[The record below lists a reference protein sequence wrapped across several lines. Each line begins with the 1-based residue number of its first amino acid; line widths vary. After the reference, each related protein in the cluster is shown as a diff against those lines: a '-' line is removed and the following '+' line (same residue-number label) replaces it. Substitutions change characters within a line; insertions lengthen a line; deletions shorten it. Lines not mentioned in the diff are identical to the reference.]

1 MSAKRNPQS
10 GFTLVELLI
19 VIGIIAVLASLL
31 LVAGGAA
38 IRNARIAAI
47 HVEIQS
53 LDAGFTEYCNRV
65 AGSAGA
71 YPPNVSW
78 QNGIGLSGNTVPNS
92 VEDSFKRHFNKAFPS
107 HREPQEL
114 INVLA
119 GGNGGSVARLNFPSP
134 GELDGLTPYEAVVF
148 WLGGFSDDPK
158 YPISGPGGPSF
169 ITNSAGTDQTGEDF
183 ASRGPIFDFE
193 QTRLGPKGDDNRFD
207 DGVGRY
213 VTYNVNGQ
221 DRRINLW
228 VYFPAN
234 RTVPYAYF
242 DASRKPTFDPVIDS
256 LTPIKQLKTN
266 PSSPATLADLRYA
279 NEGKCQILS
288 AGLDDAWGDF
298 ASAMGVDYT
307 SAQTATANQLTY
319 PEGPFT
325 GDLADTITNFSTNAT
340 LEDSQ
345 P

>member
-1 MSAKRNPQS
+1 MSANRKHHS
-10 GFTLVELLI
+10 AFTLVELLI

-38 IRNARIAAI
+38 LQSARETAI
-47 HVEIQS
+47 STEIQN
-53 LDAGFTEYCNRV
+53 LDSGFTEYCNSV

-71 YPPNVSW
+71 YPPNVLTS
-78 QNGIGLSGNTVPNS
+78 QKTNGSTTLNLTN
-92 VEDSFKRHFNKAFPS
+92 VEKAAVLDSFKRHFNKAFPS
-107 HREPQEL
+107 HREPQDL
-114 INVLA
+114 LNVLA
-119 GGNGGSVARLNFPSP
+119 GGNDGGGVSLVAPS
-134 GELDGLTPYEAVVF
+134 GSARSGITPYEAVVF

-169 ITNSAGTDQTGEDF
+169 LVSQGEDF
-183 ASRGPIFDFE
+183 ASRNPIFDFE
-193 QTRLGPKGDDNRFD
+193 QTRLGPKTDTGQFD
-207 DGVGRY
+207 ESVGRY
-213 VTYNVNGQ
+213 VTYTDTAGLN
-221 DRRINLW
+221 RRINLW
-228 VYFPAN
+228 IYFPTN

-242 DASRKPTFDPVIDS
+242 DASRKPTFDPVIDG

-266 PSSPATLADLRYA
+266 PSSPPTLADLRYA

-288 AGLDDAWGDF
+288 AGLDDAWGNF
-298 ASAMGVDYT
+298 GNAMGVDYT
-307 SAQTATANQLTY
+307 ASPTDQANQLTY

-340 LEDSQ
+340 LADSQ